1 MSRCAAVL
9 FALLFSLP
17 AQALEVRLALPA
29 AYAEDAFFKSLIN
42 SPHLR
47 EAGLTLSPRPV
58 ATGAQALGA
67 AQRGEADLAVF
78 TLADKDRKQ
87 LRQAGEEAQILA
99 RPFLFSSSDEVFLMQ
114 KTFLGAAASADAGHT
129 GLLPLRLWNHAITYL
144 VTDAP
149 LHGPDDFRKLKLA
162 TPDGEA
168 GAPALRA
175 LGASLTTDADAKGVN
190 GFATQSEAQARD
202 AVASAGTKRYLATGW
217 PETAVVAAAPGFW
230 MARSQMEKAALS
242 AALAEAASAAEADL
256 HTREQALRGIP
267 NLEFTQLDSQARTG
281 LAMKAAGPDAA
292 AMQGEMKLW
301 RRAEEEVHA
310 TPAPMPP
317 SKMAT
322 LSPVFFATDR
332 DDEGGPAL
340 AMQFGSRRTDAATLS
355 CGFLGAPKR
364 MSGEPQIPAAA
375 QTKAK
380 GVEACAK
387 LIVETTR
394 AKNLKKI
401 LFGIHGFNTDF
412 RGLLWRALQLGSDLD
427 YDGTIVGWSWP
438 SEGSAFAYAYD
449 EDSSLWSE
457 PHLAELVEAVAQ
469 AAPEMQLDFVAHS
482 MGNRILLQMLRDFA
496 LERANLRIGA
506 AIFAAPDVSQD
517 VFREQIRMAAKVG
530 EIRTLYASQYDHA
543 ILISQS
549 YHGAPRAGSGGD
561 AILVVKGV
569 DFIDARLSGHSY
581 VFDESKALIDV
592 RKVVN
597 QDTAAAARGLEAKE
611 KAGAPY
617 WVIEP

>member
-9 FALLFSLP
+9 FALLFALP
-17 AQALEVRLALPA
+17 ARALEVRLALPA
-29 AYAEDAFFKSLIN
+29 AYADDAFFKSLIN
-42 SPHLR
+42 SPRLR

-78 TLADKDRKQ
+78 TLADKDKQ
-87 LRQAGEEAQILA
+87 KLRQAGEEAQILA

-114 KTFLGAAASADAGHT
+114 KTFLGAAASAGAGHT

-149 LHGPDDFRKLKLA
+149 LHGPDDFKKLKLA

-168 GAPALRA
+168 PAQALRA
-175 LGASLTTDADAKGVN
+175 LGAGLTTDANAEGVN

-202 AVASAGTKRYLATGW
+202 AVARAGNKRYLATGW

-230 MARSQMEKAALS
+230 MARSQVEKTALS
-242 AALAEAASAAEADL
+242 AALTEAATAAEAVL
-256 HTREQALRGIP
+256 RTREQALRAIP

-292 AMQGEMKLW
+292 AMHGEMKLW

-310 TPAPMPP
+310 KPAPMPP
-317 SKMAT
+317 SQMAT

-332 DDEGGPAL
+332 DDEGGAAL
-340 AMQFGSRRTDAATLS
+340 ATQFGSRRTEPVAMS

-375 QTKAK
+375 QTTAK

-387 LIVETTR
+387 LIVEKTR

-517 VFREQIRMAAKVG
+517 VFREQIRMARKVG

-569 DFIDARLSGHSY
+569 DSIDARLSGHSY